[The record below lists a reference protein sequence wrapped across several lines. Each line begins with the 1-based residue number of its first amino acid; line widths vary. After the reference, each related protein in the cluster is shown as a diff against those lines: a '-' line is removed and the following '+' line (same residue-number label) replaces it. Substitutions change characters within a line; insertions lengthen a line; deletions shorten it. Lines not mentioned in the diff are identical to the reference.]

1 MIGFGVVAVCMV
13 LSALFVVL
21 SRRLVRAVLWLGV
34 TLVATAA
41 LYAMQ
46 GASFLAGVQV
56 LVYVGGVV
64 TLMIF
69 GVMVTRR
76 HEGIALEIDTT
87 RAGRAFVIP
96 AVIFGVLAFAIRT
109 TPGLD
114 APVEQRSLTTAELG
128 RALLVDHVFA
138 FEVISFLLLAAILGA
153 IVLAR
158 RKDPVSVSPS
168 LAPLVRTSTP
178 HRGLRPRAPEETEN
192 AEGSS

>member
-1 MIGFGVVAVCMV
+1 MMETIAFGIVAASMVV
-13 LSALFVVL
+13 SALFVVL
-21 SRRLVRAVLWLGV
+21 SRRLVRAVLWLAV

-76 HEGIALEIDTT
+76 HEGITVTLDST
-87 RAGRAFVIP
+87 RAGRA
-96 AVIFGVLAFAIRT
+96 AVVALALFGVVAFAVRT

-114 APVEQRSLTTAELG
+114 APTSPPAVTTADLG
-128 RALLVDHVFA
+128 RALLGDHVFA
-138 FEVISFLLLAAILGA
+138 FEVMSFLLLGA
-153 IVLAR
+153 IVGAIVIAR
-158 RKDPVSVSPS
+158 RKDPAPAIVKHVSPK
-168 LAPLVRTSTP
+168 
-178 HRGLRPRAPEETEN
+178 E
-192 AEGSS
+192 AE

>member
-1 MIGFGVVAVCMV
+1 MTETLGFGVVAACMV

-21 SRRLVRAVLWLGV
+21 SRRLVRAVLWLAV
-34 TLVATAA
+34 TLVTTAA

-76 HEGIALEIDTT
+76 HDGITVTLDSTRSG
-87 RAGRAFVIP
+87 RAGVAALALF
-96 AVIFGVLAFAIRT
+96 AVVSFAVMT

-114 APVEQRSLTTAELG
+114 APTTAPALTTADLG

-138 FEVISFLLLAAILGA
+138 FEAVSFLILAAIVGA
-153 IVLAR
+153 IVIAR
-158 RKDPVSVSPS
+158 RKDPSAEP
-168 LAPLVRTSTP
+168 TP
-178 HRGLRPRAPEETEN
+178 KVLRPEAATPEE
-192 AEGSS
+192 AE

>member
-1 MIGFGVVAVCMV
+1 MTETLGFGVVAACMAI
-13 LSALFVVL
+13 SALFVVL
-21 SRRLVRAVLWLGV
+21 SRRLVRAVLWLAV

-76 HEGIALEIDTT
+76 HDGITITLDST
-87 RAGRAFVIP
+87 RSGRA
-96 AVIFGVLAFAIRT
+96 AVVALALFGVVAFAVRT

-114 APVEQRSLTTAELG
+114 ADVTPPALTTADLG
-128 RALLVDHVFA
+128 RALLVEHVFA
-138 FEVISFLLLAAILGA
+138 FEVVSFLLLGA
-153 IVLAR
+153 IVGAIVIAR
-158 RKDPVSVSPS
+158 RKDPS
-168 LAPLVRTSTP
+168 LAPSRKGAAAPDAAS
-178 HRGLRPRAPEETEN
+178 PEE
-192 AEGSS
+192 AE

>member
-1 MIGFGVVAVCMV
+1 MSETLGFGIVAACMAI
-13 LSALFVVL
+13 SALFVVL
-21 SRRLVRAVLWLGV
+21 SRRLVRAVLWLAV

-76 HEGIALEIDTT
+76 HDGITVTLESTRSG
-87 RAGRAFVIP
+87 RAGVVAL
-96 AVIFGVLAFAIRT
+96 ALFGVVAFAVRT

-114 APVEQRSLTTAELG
+114 VPTAPPALTTADLG

-138 FEVISFLLLAAILGA
+138 FEAVSFLLLGA
-153 IVLAR
+153 IVGAIVIAR
-158 RKDPVSVSPS
+158 RKDPSAEP
-168 LAPLVRTSTP
+168 APKAVAREAAT
-178 HRGLRPRAPEETEN
+178 PEE
-192 AEGSS
+192 AE

>member
-1 MIGFGVVAVCMV
+1 VSQSVAFGAVAACMAIP
-13 LSALFVVL
+13 ALFVVR
-21 SRRLVRAVLWLGV
+21 SRRLVRAVLWLAV

-76 HEGIALEIDTT
+76 HDGINVTLDSSRTAVGALVALGLFGAI
-87 RAGRAFVIP
+87 AW
-96 AVIFGVLAFAIRT
+96 AVEK

-114 APVEQRSLTTAELG
+114 APPPARAATTADLG

-138 FEVISFLLLAAILGA
+138 FEVMSFLLLAAIVGA
-153 IVLAR
+153 IVIAR
-158 RKDPVSVSPS
+158 RKDPG
-168 LAPLVRTSTP
+168 LAPGSGAP
-178 HRGLRPRAPEETEN
+178 GAEPRGGLPEE
-192 AEGSS
+192 AE

>member
-1 MIGFGVVAVCMV
+1 
-13 LSALFVVL
+13 VVL

-46 GASFLAGVQV
+46 DASFLAGVQV

-76 HEGIALEIDTT
+76 HDGITVTLDTT
-87 RAGRAFVIP
+87 RSGRA
-96 AVIFGVLAFAIRT
+96 AVIALALFGVVAFAVRT

-114 APVEQRSLTTAELG
+114 APSDPHALTTADLG
-128 RALLVDHVFA
+128 RALLVDHVLA
-138 FEVISFLLLAAILGA
+138 FEVMSFLLLGA
-153 IVLAR
+153 IVGAIVIAR
-158 RKDPVSVSPS
+158 RKDPSAPAPAPAAMSPK
-168 LAPLVRTSTP
+168 
-178 HRGLRPRAPEETEN
+178 E
-192 AEGSS
+192 AE